1 MHHFILLMRALLP
14 VAGVAFFGGTGA
26 GTLAFL
32 VPVWWMGSV
41 TTDALLRLR
50 GHGGRVQ
57 GGGNSQG
64 KSLRSKPCQV
74 YAIPQQLQ
82 VKPTT
87 HL

>member
-1 MHHFILLMRALLP
+1 MYHFILLMRALLP
-14 VAGVAFFGGTGA
+14 VAGVAFLVGTGA

-57 GGGNSQG
+57 EGGNSQW
-64 KSLRSKPCQV
+64 KSVISQ
-74 YAIPQQLQ
+74 
-82 VKPTT
+82 
-87 HL
+87 

>member
-1 MHHFILLMRALLP
+1 MRALLP

-50 GHGGRVQ
+50 GHGG
-57 GGGNSQG
+57 
-64 KSLRSKPCQV
+64 KSAGRRKFTMEISDFSV
-74 YAIPQQLQ
+74 ISN
-82 VKPTT
+82 
-87 HL
+87 H